1 MMELVIENLTK
12 DYGDT
17 RALDSVSVTLGPGHI
32 LALVGPNGSGKST
45 LIKIVATIFPKSS
58 GSVMLDG
65 TDVFEIEPAEL
76 ARCVGYVPQ
85 FFSYTKYS
93 TVFEMVL
100 LGRRP
105 HIRWSV
111 TEEELARVQDALDAL
126 DIGHLAG
133 KYVDELSGGERQK
146 VFIARAIAQDP
157 GLFLLDEPTASLD
170 IRHQIEVMELM
181 QKVARIKGSAVL
193 VAVHDLNLAFRF
205 ADSVL
210 MICEGRMA
218 GYGSPAEVLTPE
230 QIEKVY
236 GIESEV
242 VTTGRGSFILP
253 LRAKRGVAGETSGR

>member
-1 MMELVIENLTK
+1 MMELVVDKLTK
-12 DYGDT
+12 NYGDT
-17 RALDSVSVTLGPGHI
+17 RALDCVSFSLCPGNV

-45 LIKIVATIFPKSS
+45 LIKIVATIFPKTS
-58 GSVMLDG
+58 GSVLLDG
-65 TDVFEIEPAEL
+65 NDVFSIDPAEL
-76 ARCVGYVPQ
+76 ARYIGYVPQ

-105 HIRWSV
+105 HIKWTV
-111 TEEELARVQDALDAL
+111 TKEELERVQDALDAL

-146 VFIARAIAQDP
+146 VFIARAIAQEP

-170 IRHQIEVMELM
+170 IRHQSEVMEVIHHFA
-181 QKVARIKGSAVL
+181 QKKRSAVL
-193 VAVHDLNLAFRF
+193 IAVHDLNLALRY

-210 MICEGRMA
+210 MLHEGRTA
-218 GYGSPAEVLTPE
+218 GYGHPENVLTPE
-230 QIEKVY
+230 QIERVF

-242 VTTGRGSFILP
+242 VTTRNGKFILP
-253 LRAKRGVAGETSGR
+253 LRAKKKTAGI